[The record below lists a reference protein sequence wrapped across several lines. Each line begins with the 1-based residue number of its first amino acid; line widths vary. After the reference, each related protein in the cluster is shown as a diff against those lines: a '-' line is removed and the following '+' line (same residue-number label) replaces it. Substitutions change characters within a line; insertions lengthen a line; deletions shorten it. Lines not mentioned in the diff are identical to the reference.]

1 MFFECSAGYTH
12 ESVCLHYR
20 QAFKRPRNSPHA
32 HLQAGDTKIHKY
44 LLPVPY
50 LREGMGSCENCTKLS
65 LSLIEFNSVLL
76 CPACFDREIQRL
88 ATIIEP

>member
-1 MFFECSAGYTH
+1 
-12 ESVCLHYR
+12 
-20 QAFKRPRNSPHA
+20 
-32 HLQAGDTKIHKY
+32 
-44 LLPVPY
+44 
-50 LREGMGSCENCTKLS
+50 MGSCENCTKLS